1 MCILYILQMPSL
13 IVLSA
18 MYLIWDQAQLM
29 TNWSEWDPISSVNL
43 LYLLFHDAGQIEF
56 RGNSM
61 STRLS
66 CDSIC
71 WLLFVYS
78 NTHQYSL
85 GYCTVLLLKS
95 KRLWSVW
102 MMKFKYERLRLLSR
116 FIWTYCWSTCFSMN
130 AGCSLFL
137 WEQTFFLSLIL
148 PLYSSNIS
156 KSGFLKQEK
165 HQDKDK

>member
-61 STRLS
+61 STRFS

-102 MMKFKYERLRLLSR
+102 MMKFKYERLRLLSNLFGHTADR
-116 FIWTYCWSTCFSMN
+116 PVSLWMRDVRYFYGSRLFFFFSFINST
-130 AGCSLFL
+130 SL
-137 WEQTFFLSLIL
+137 
-148 PLYSSNIS
+148 
-156 KSGFLKQEK
+156 LK
-165 HQDKDK
+165 